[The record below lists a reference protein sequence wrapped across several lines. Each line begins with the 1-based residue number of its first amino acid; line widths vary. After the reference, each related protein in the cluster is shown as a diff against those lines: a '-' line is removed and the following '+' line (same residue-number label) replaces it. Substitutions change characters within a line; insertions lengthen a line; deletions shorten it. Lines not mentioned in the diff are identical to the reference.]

1 MSNKGKKLTPKQ
13 ERFCLEYTKDL
24 NGTQAAIRA
33 GYSENTAN
41 RIASENLSKLDIK
54 EKIDKLLKKSEK
66 RSEITMDD
74 IRKGVADI
82 ATSEEEK
89 SADRLKAF
97 DMLTKMFGGYEE
109 HNDQKKPDLKATI
122 KFTK

>member
-13 ERFCLEYTKDL
+13 EKFCIEYTKDL
-24 NGTQAAIRA
+24 NGTQSAIRA
-33 GYSENTAN
+33 GYSEKTAN
-41 RIASENLSKLDIK
+41 EQSTRLLTNVHVKERIE
-54 EKIDKLLKKSEK
+54 ELLKKSEK
-66 RSEITMDD
+66 RAEITMDD

-122 KFTK
+122 KFK

>member
-1 MSNKGKKLTPKQ
+1 MAKKGSNLTPKQ
-13 ERFCLEYTKDL
+13 EKFCLEYVKDL

-33 GYSENTAN
+33 GYSEKTAG
-41 RIASENLSKLDIK
+41 ELSYEYLKKPHIN
-54 EKIDKLLKKSEK
+54 ERVQELLKKSEK

-122 KFTK
+122 KFK

>member
-1 MSNKGKKLTPKQ
+1 MAKKGSNLTPKQ
-13 ERFCLEYTKDL
+13 EKFCLEYVKDL

-33 GYSENTAN
+33 GYSEKTAKEQ
-41 RIASENLSKLDIK
+41 AAQNLTKLNIQERVEELK
-54 EKIDKLLKKSEK
+54 KKSEK

-122 KFTK
+122 KFK

>member
-1 MSNKGKKLTPKQ
+1 MAKKGSNLTPKQ
-13 ERFCLEYTKDL
+13 EKFCLEYVKDL

-33 GYSENTAN
+33 GYSEKTARSTAAEYLAKPN
-41 RIASENLSKLDIK
+41 IK
-54 EKIDKLLKKSEK
+54 ERVQELKESS
-66 RSEITMDD
+66 RGRAIITMDD

-122 KFTK
+122 KFK